1 MTHMK
6 ARRTTMRNP
15 LLALNKLAVI
25 RLATARLLALLMAIV
40 LTTANHQ
47 VQAQQQQRNL
57 HYRNSTIN
65 MAPGMIGQS
74 QLYRGGPL
82 PGYFQP
88 VEIITPVGTKVGFAF
103 NQQFETPK
111 MDDRKAGMLIGHT
124 YRLKVTNIY
133 KHPGEELYPTVEVI
147 DRLYPPRGKEFQY
160 PIPIHI
166 DQQDIE
172 SALAGFFVTRVIY
185 VEAPATALQVQDRR
199 DYQRVTDV
207 GAQEN
212 PLRTA
217 DRFGRPVAILRIG
230 SRLPIHDPSTGKLR
244 VQTPPLLLLQ
254 KPGATPAEINQTQ
267 PGLPTR

>member
-1 MTHMK
+1 
-6 ARRTTMRNP
+6 MRNP

-103 NQQFETPK
+103 NQQFEMPK
-111 MDDRKAGMLIGHT
+111 MDARKAGMLIGHT

-207 GAQEN
+207 GAQED

-230 SRLPIHDPSTGKLR
+230 SRLPVHDPSTGKLR

-254 KPGATPAEINQTQ
+254 KPGAATPAEINQTQ
-267 PGLPTR
+267 PGRPTR